1 MGPSHSA
8 SLNSTYFVC
17 GLRVRSD
24 RWIPDL
30 LPADSAATD
39 VEIAFEE
46 HPDSFRFGERRKL
59 RYSSNETAL
68 SGESRVRLWEIESSA
83 LLYQLVYQDGT
94 KFVIDEVGS
103 KVWAT
108 WAAES
113 TFEDTLTYLLGPVLG
128 FILRLRGVTCLHA
141 SAVAIDGVAIAL
153 VGPAGAGKSTAAAQ
167 FACMGYPVLSDDIV
181 TLEQAGPAFVVQPS
195 PARLRL
201 WPASVEHLYGRP
213 DALPKLTP
221 SWEKRYLDLRTG
233 NRLLQSS
240 PLPLAAVYVLSG
252 PGGATAEIGEIHGSA
267 AMMRLL
273 GNVYVKY
280 LLDGRFREPDFVRIA
295 EVVKTVPV
303 REVKVRHDF
312 AALEKTCHS
321 IVTDFCQVRKINRQ
335 IERGQIQTGP
345 PAPASFVSC
354 LD

>member
-1 MGPSHSA
+1 MGESESLPPNPSYS
-8 SLNSTYFVC
+8 VC
-17 GLRVRSD
+17 GLCIRSD
-24 RWIPDL
+24 RRIPDL
-30 LPADSAATD
+30 NPTDSGRAD
-39 VEIAFEE
+39 VEISFQE
-46 HPDSFRFGERRKL
+46 HHEAFRFHAQQTL
-59 RYSSNETAL
+59 RYSSNQLAAN
-68 SGESRVRLWEIESSA
+68 GEPTVRLWEIASQP
-83 LLYQLVYQDGT
+83 LLYQLVYGDGT
-94 KFVIDEVGS
+94 KFVIDEAGS
-103 KVWAT
+103 NVWAS
-108 WAAES
+108 WASES
-113 TFEDTLTYLLGPVLG
+113 TFEDSLTYLLGPVLG
-128 FILRLRGVTCLHA
+128 FVLRLRGVTCLHA

-167 FACMGYPVLSDDIV
+167 FAGMGYAVLSDDIV
-181 TLEQAGPAFVVQPS
+181 TLEQAAASFVVQPS

-213 DALPKLTP
+213 DALPRLTP

-233 NRLLQSS
+233 NRFSQSG
-240 PLPLAAVYVLSG
+240 PLPLAAVYVLSD
-252 PGGATAEIGEIHGSA
+252 PGGATAEIAEIPGSA

-280 LLDGRFREPDFVRIA
+280 LPDGRFRERDFVRIA

-312 AALEKTCHS
+312 AALEKTCRS
-321 IVTDFCQVRKINRQ
+321 IVTDFCQVRRVNPQ

-345 PAPASFVSC
+345 PTPASFVSC